1 MEKLH
6 SSMNTYVK
14 GLNRRS
20 EGEGKEKYTPIGH
33 LGTTM
38 IKHGEEFDDS
48 SKFGECLIGK
58 VTGFKFSR
66 PLFVYSFK

>member
-6 SSMNTYVK
+6 SSMNLYVK
-14 GLNRRS
+14 ALNRRS
-20 EGEGKEKYTPIGH
+20 EGDGKDKHTPVGH

-38 IKHGEEFDDS
+38 IKHGEEFDDG

-58 VTGFKFSR
+58 D
-66 PLFVYSFK
+66 